1 MATSNSPVTILQ
13 PHRNPWTPRTG
24 MKMIEESNFVLRRQD
39 QTSDRWC
46 FWWLPHLH
54 LPSPNDPGK
63 TTVLTNP
70 DLHCSRGT
78 KEPMIQMFPRCVK
91 TPLFSNNVSNF
102 GELFFLIFFLGR
114 SPTKFQRSLKPS
126 WESMGGPACY
136 KRSDKVEFNF
146 RYIFMSNNWQIFVSI
161 SFEYFFLKVYIFH
174 FS

>member
-1 MATSNSPVTILQ
+1 MYLQNVVATSNSPVTILQ

-46 FWWLPHLH
+46 FCWLLHLH

-91 TPLFSNNVSNF
+91 TPWFSNNVSNF
-102 GELFFLIFFLGR
+102 GELFFLIFFWGR
-114 SPTKFQRSLKPS
+114 SPTKFQSSLKPS
-126 WESMGGPACY
+126 WDRWEALPA
-136 KRSDKVEFNF
+136 KRDRIKSSSILDTFL
-146 RYIFMSNNWQIFVSI
+146 SNNW
-161 SFEYFFLKVYIFH
+161 
-174 FS
+174 